1 MEAPRSWRAPA
12 CVIFVLA
19 LVAQWWSSSMAA
31 SCSFT
36 ISNHCAQTI
45 WPATLAGAGTPQLAT
60 TGFRLD
66 PGQSVQVPAP
76 AGWSGRIWARTGCDF
91 SGAGSGGAAAAAG
104 AAACQTGDCGGR
116 LECAGTGATPPA
128 TLFEVTLG
136 KGGGGGDLDYYDVS
150 LVDGYNLPVVAVPQ
164 AGGATG
170 GGGGGCATTGCTADL
185 NRCTCHTSMHA
196 SCTRVE
202 RVCADVS
209 ISAACPKELQVDGGG
224 GGGTVACRSA
234 CEAFGEEAYCCSG
247 AYATPATCRPTAYSA
262 IFKTACP
269 RAYSYAYD
277 DGTSTFTC
285 SAAAYTIAFCL
296 PPTGSNTSGATP
308 LISSPANGQ
317 NSAGGDASSTPP
329 PAGNNGAGISSNQP
343 PPPTSVYQLPP
354 PADVNGAGGTYQPP
368 PTEDSNGAGSADQP
382 AWLTMPSSASKR
394 MMPSSSAASTRHNQ
408 LRSLLLLLP
417 ALLLFRF

>member
-91 SGAGSGGAAAAAG
+91 SGAGGAAAAAAAG

-116 LECAGTGATPPA
+116 LECGGTGATPPA

-136 KGGGGGDLDYYDVS
+136 KVGGGAGAGDLDYYDVS

-170 GGGGGCATTGCTADL
+170 GGGGCATTGCTADL
-185 NRCTCHTSMHA
+185 NRCG
-196 SCTRVE
+196 RRRRRRRQRDGGVPE
-202 RVCADVS
+202 RVRGVRY
-209 ISAACPKELQVDGGG
+209 G
-224 GGGTVACRSA
+224 
-234 CEAFGEEAYCCSG
+234 
-247 AYATPATCRPTAYSA
+247 TPAACRPTAYSA
-262 IFKTACP
+262 IFKTASP
-269 RAYSYAYD
+269 
-277 DGTSTFTC
+277 
-285 SAAAYTIAFCL
+285 
-296 PPTGSNTSGATP
+296 
-308 LISSPANGQ
+308 SPANGQ
-317 NSAGGDASSTPP
+317 NGAGGSTPP
-329 PAGNNGAGISSNQP
+329 PAGNNGAGISS
-343 PPPTSVYQLPP
+343 
-354 PADVNGAGGTYQPP
+354 YQPP
-368 PTEDSNGAGSADQP
+368 PTEDINGAGSADQP
-382 AWLTMPSSASKR
+382 AWMTMPSSASKR

-408 LRSLLLLLP
+408 LWSLLLLLP
-417 ALLLFRF
+417 ALLLFHFKQELL

>member
-1 MEAPRSWRAPA
+1 
-12 CVIFVLA
+12 
-19 LVAQWWSSSMAA
+19 MAA

-91 SGAGSGGAAAAAG
+91 SGAGGAAAAAAAG

-116 LECAGTGATPPA
+116 LECGGTGATPPA

-136 KGGGGGDLDYYDVS
+136 KVGGGAGAGDLDYYD
-150 LVDGYNLPVVAVPQ
+150 
-164 AGGATG
+164 
-170 GGGGGCATTGCTADL
+170 
-185 NRCTCHTSMHA
+185 
-196 SCTRVE
+196 
-202 RVCADVS
+202 
-209 ISAACPKELQVDGGG
+209 ELQVDGVDGG
-224 GGGTVACRSA
+224 GGSGTVACRSA
-234 CEAFGEEAYCCSG
+234 CEAFGEEEYCCSG

-296 PPTGSNTSGATP
+296 PPTGGVARISTLTFRRSFAHGLHRSNTSGVTP
-308 LISSPANGQ
+308 LISSPSPANGQ
-317 NSAGGDASSTPP
+317 NGAGGSTPP
-329 PAGNNGAGISSNQP
+329 PAGNNGAGIIS
-343 PPPTSVYQLPP
+343 
-354 PADVNGAGGTYQPP
+354 YQPP
-368 PTEDSNGAGSADQP
+368 PTEDINGAGSADQP
-382 AWLTMPSSASKR
+382 AWMTMPSSASKR

-408 LRSLLLLLP
+408 LWSLLLLLP
-417 ALLLFRF
+417 ALLLFHFKQELL